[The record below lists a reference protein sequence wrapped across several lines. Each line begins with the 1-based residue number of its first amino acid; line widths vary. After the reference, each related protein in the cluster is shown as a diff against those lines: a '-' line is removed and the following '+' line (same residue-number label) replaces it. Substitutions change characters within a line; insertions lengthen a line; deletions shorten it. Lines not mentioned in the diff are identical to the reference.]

1 MAIAGV
7 VCRTSSVLVW
17 KPSAILRLLPA
28 CTVTVGYSNV
38 KSRYV
43 CTSAANLRLS
53 GKYAKVSNDMGL
65 VRKSFGHRFSI
76 RAVNVSGPGSLDSPL
91 MSSMQAKIKEQ
102 LDAEKVIVKDAYGDG
117 RHVSIDVVAAVFEGK
132 SAVNRQ
138 RLVYKAIWEEL
149 QETVHAV
156 DQLRTFTPAEA
167 ANRPEDL

>member
-1 MAIAGV
+1 MAMAGFLL
-7 VCRTSSVLVW
+7 RTPSLLLS
-17 KPSAILRLLPA
+17 KPSGMLRLLPA
-28 CTVTVGYSNV
+28 CTVVNSSVNCRHI
-38 KSRYV
+38 SS
-43 CTSAANLRLS
+43 SAAANARLS
-53 GKYAKVSNDMGL
+53 GRNAKVLGEEGS

-76 RAVNVSGPGSLDSPL
+76 RAVNVTGPGSVDSPL

-102 LDAEKVIVKDAYGDG
+102 LDAEKVTVKDAYGDG

-138 RLVYKAIWEEL
+138 RMVYKAIWEEL